1 MKKGYILGNS
11 IVAALAASLIF
22 YERYLLPAQYQT
34 GEISIWS
41 LISVCI
47 GVPFLFMTIGF
58 PLGYCMNV
66 ALRKFEKR
74 RKAMLW
80 TGIIIAIWTVALFFF
95 LRPFSLIPF
104 NIISAMNV
112 ILAYVPF
119 IYVVPGFLIG
129 AGLKHS

>member
-1 MKKGYILGNS
+1 M
-11 IVAALAASLIF
+11 AASLIF

-66 ALRKFEKR
+66 ALRKSEKGR
-74 RKAMLW
+74 RAVLW

-95 LRPFSLIPF
+95 LRSFSLIPF

>member
-1 MKKGYILGNS
+1 M
-11 IVAALAASLIF
+11 A
-22 YERYLLPAQYQT
+22 
-34 GEISIWS
+34 
-41 LISVCI
+41 
-47 GVPFLFMTIGF
+47 
-58 PLGYCMNV
+58 
-66 ALRKFEKR
+66 
-74 RKAMLW
+74 
-80 TGIIIAIWTVALFFF
+80 VALFFF